1 MVMFTCAVDGRVSR
15 NGAPTDCGGVHGLN
29 ARVRQP
35 LHKGG
40 EYFCWLVKLYAGS
53 RLNAQA

>member
-1 MVMFTCAVDGRVSR
+1 MFTCAVDGRVSR